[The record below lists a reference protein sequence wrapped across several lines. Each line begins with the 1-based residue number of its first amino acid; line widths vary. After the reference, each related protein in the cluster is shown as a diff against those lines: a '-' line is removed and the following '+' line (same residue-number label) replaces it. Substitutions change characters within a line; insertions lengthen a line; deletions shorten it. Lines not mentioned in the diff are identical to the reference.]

1 MSDQPKP
8 DAADPA
14 AAVDAAPDAAE
25 IERLRLE
32 NERLRHEVEELETA
46 GPRQKKHWIR
56 GTAVGVLLAL
66 GFLLVPSTL
75 TALWTHNQLMNT
87 NRYVQMVG
95 PLADNPDVQQAVAD
109 DISAQVWQ
117 SVDVQALLQQY
128 LPPKLTFAAP
138 ALANQVENQVN
149 GLILKAVQSPEFA
162 TVWTNANK
170 TAHQALVDFL
180 NKKPA
185 SNVSISGDTLV
196 VDLGPYIAQIKQR
209 LIDAGIS
216 VASNIPDV
224 SPSVTIPV
232 ANISA
237 LQKAR
242 QAVHVLNILTFVL
255 PLLVLLCFGLA
266 LWLAR
271 DRRRVLIWIGV
282 LIALDALVVGLGLAW
297 GRTTYLGAATS
308 DLFPASAAAA
318 VWDQVVGFIK
328 SGNRM
333 IFALG
338 VVIALAAA
346 VTGPYPWATKLRAS
360 FSGAIDA
367 GGQKTGLGTGPF
379 GAWVARNVRV
389 LRILV
394 VVVAALTLVLW
405 TYPTANVIIWLVVG
419 VLVALAVIQFL
430 AATGRQPSAQV
441 TEVAPT
447 DDAEP
452 EKVGSSSD

>member
-8 DAADPA
+8 DAAP
-14 AAVDAAPDAAE
+14 DAAPDADAAE

-32 NERLRHEVEELETA
+32 NERLRHEVVELGSA
-46 GPRQKKHWIR
+46 GPREKKHWIR
-56 GTAVGVLLAL
+56 GTAIVVLMAL
-66 GFLLVPSTL
+66 GFVLVPSTL

-87 NRYVQMVG
+87 DRYVQMVG
-95 PLADNPDVQQAVAD
+95 PLADDPAVQQAVAD
-109 DISAQVWQ
+109 DISTQVWS
-117 SVDVQALLQQY
+117 SVDVQSLLEQY

-138 ALANQVENQVN
+138 ALASQVENQVN

-180 NKKPA
+180 NKNTA
-185 SNVSISGDTLV
+185 SNVSIVNGELV
-196 VDLGPYIAQIKQR
+196 VDLGPYVAQVKQR

-224 SPSVTIPV
+224 NPSVTVPV
-232 ANISA
+232 ANVVA

-242 QAVHVLNILTFVL
+242 QAVHLLNVLTFVL
-255 PLLVLLCFGLA
+255 PVLVLLCFGLA
-266 LWLAR
+266 IWLAR
-271 DRRRVLIWIGV
+271 DRRRVVIWIGV
-282 LIALDALVVGLGLAW
+282 LIALDALLIGLGLAW

-308 DLFPASAAAA
+308 DLFPETAAAA
-318 VWDQVVGFIK
+318 VWDQIVGFIK

-338 VVIALAAA
+338 VVIALGAA
-346 VTGPYPWATKLRAS
+346 VSGPYSWATKLRGS

-367 GGQKTGLGTGPF
+367 GGQKTGLDSGPF
-379 GAWVARNVRV
+379 GAWVARHVRV

-394 VVVAALTLVLW
+394 VVAAALLLVLW
-405 TYPTANVIIWLVVG
+405 TYPTANVIIWLVVA

-430 AATGRQPSAQV
+430 AATGQRP
-441 TEVAPT
+441 
-447 DDAEP
+447 DAEAAEGVPAGDKEP
-452 EKVGSSSD
+452 EKVGSPSD